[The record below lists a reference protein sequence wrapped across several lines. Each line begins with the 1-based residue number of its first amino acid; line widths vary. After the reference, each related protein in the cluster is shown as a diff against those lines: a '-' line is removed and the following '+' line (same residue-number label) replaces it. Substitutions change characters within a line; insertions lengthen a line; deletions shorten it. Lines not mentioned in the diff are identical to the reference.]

1 MLLSDPAV
9 ASVLEREVVACWR
22 MLQPAPL
29 ITIDFGDGRVIKRTL
44 KGNTALYLC
53 RADGVVLDVFPGLY
67 TADDFLAEL
76 AGSLALVRKLELLAP
91 NAPGTALIEEYRAG
105 ANGLLDPAARALRDV
120 RTSIGKGAIEAPV
133 LEAVRPAEPS
143 RLNRGKELVEA
154 PISDAADAGRTNV
167 AKREVEAPV
176 AGAAWAAAPRLNAS
190 KRKVEASVARALE
203 RSEALAR
210 LLRAE
215 SEKQVAR
222 QAPAPGEA
230 ESATWR
236 AAFERHAAR
245 LIDGSAAPRSAVEL
259 RAEWSDEERAATPAE
274 RGRIAIRR
282 DSATNRAVLRP
293 LARLLIASG
302 DELVTVEALRH
313 GIFVDLLHVA
323 IDDPD
328 LGLRDTLLPGTDD
341 DHR

>member
-9 ASVLEREVVACWR
+9 AKVLEREVVACWR

-29 ITIDFGDGRVIKRTL
+29 ITIEFGDGRVIKRTL

-120 RTSIGKGAIEAPV
+120 RTNIGKGDVEAPV
-133 LEAVRPAEPS
+133 LEAVRSEERS

-154 PISDAADAGRTNV
+154 PTSDAADAERTDV

-176 AGAAWAAAPRLNAS
+176 ARAAGAEAPPLNGV
-190 KRKVEASVARALE
+190 KRKVETSVARALE
-203 RSEALAR
+203 LAEAMER
-210 LLRAE
+210 LVRAE
-215 SEKQVAR
+215 REKQVAR
-222 QAPAPGEA
+222 QAPVPGEA
-230 ESATWR
+230 ELAPWR

-259 RAEWSDEERAATPAE
+259 RAEWSEEERAATPAE
-274 RGRIAIRR
+274 RGRIAVRR

-293 LARLLIASG
+293 LARLLIASET
-302 DELVTVEALRH
+302 DLVTVEALRRRV
-313 GIFVDLLHVA
+313 FVDLLHVA

-328 LGLRDTLLPGTDD
+328 LGLRDTLLPGTGDD
-341 DHR
+341 DR